1 MTKTI
6 SFSFNVFNGNET
18 IAQGSLNYKLSEKE
32 LREVAAVMDGNGGHR
47 VDLCALEKL
56 TAAIEEEIYV
66 NTLPEIIPEDVDL
79 EGVYVQL
86 QESMPEELV
95 SAADE
100 FVRLKEVTIVYYI
113 QKNGEELKRE
123 GQFGISPKDYA
134 AMKKTALSEDDRESD
149 FALMK
154 KLFPREYHNVAE
166 LVEENGYKECV
177 RDFGQGY
184 PVVLREFPF
193 HVFVNL

>member
-6 SFSFNVFNGNET
+6 SFSFNVFNGNEI
-18 IAQGSLNYKLSEKE
+18 IAQDSMKYKISEKE

-47 VDLCALEKL
+47 VDLCALERL
-56 TAAIEEEIYV
+56 TAAIEEDIYV
-66 NTLPEIIPEDVDL
+66 NRIPELVPDDVDY
-79 EGVYVQL
+79 ENVYVQL
-86 QESMPEELV
+86 PEEMPEELV

-123 GQFGISPKDYA
+123 GQFGISPKDYV
-134 AMKKTALSEDDRESD
+134 AMKKTALSEDERESD

-154 KLFPREYHNVAE
+154 KLYPREYHNVAE

-177 RDFGQGY
+177 RDFEQGY

-193 HVFVNL
+193 QVFLNL

>member
-6 SFSFNVFNGNET
+6 SFSFNVFNGNEI
-18 IAQGSLNYKLSEKE
+18 IAQDSLNYKLSEKE

-66 NTLPEIIPEDVDL
+66 NSLPEIIPEDVDL

>member
-6 SFSFNVFNGNET
+6 SFSFNVFNGNEI
-18 IAQGSLNYKLSEKE
+18 IAQDSLNYKLSEKE

-66 NTLPEIIPEDVDL
+66 NSLPEIIPEDVDL

-95 SAADE
+95 SAVDE
-100 FVRLKEVTIVYYI
+100 FVRLKEVTIAYYI

-123 GQFGISPKDYA
+123 GQFGISPKDYV
-134 AMKKTALSEDDRESD
+134 AMKKTALSEDERESD

-193 HVFVNL
+193 QVFLNL

>member
-6 SFSFNVFNGNET
+6 SFSFNVFNGNEI
-18 IAQGSLNYKLSEKE
+18 IAQETLKYKLSEKE

-56 TAAIEEEIYV
+56 TDVIEEEIYV
-66 NTLPEIIPEDVDL
+66 NRIPELVPEDVDY
-79 EGVYVQL
+79 GDVYVQL
-86 QESMPEELV
+86 QEEMPEELV
-95 SAADE
+95 TAADE

-113 QKNGEELKRE
+113 LKDGEELKRD

-134 AMKKTALSEDDRESD
+134 AMKRTALSEEYRESD
-149 FALMK
+149 FDLMK
-154 KLFPREYHNVAE
+154 KLFPKEYHNVAE

-177 RDFGQGY
+177 RDFGQGF

-193 HVFVNL
+193 QVFVNL

>member
-6 SFSFNVFNGNET
+6 SFSFNVFNGNEI
-18 IAQGSLNYKLSEKE
+18 IAQDSLNYKLSEKE

-66 NTLPEIIPEDVDL
+66 NSLPEIIPEDVDL

-123 GQFGISPKDYA
+123 GQFGISPKDYV
-134 AMKKTALSEDDRESD
+134 AMKKTALSEDERESD

-154 KLFPREYHNVAE
+154 KLYPREYHNVAE

-177 RDFGQGY
+177 RDFEQGY

-193 HVFVNL
+193 QVFLNL

>member
-6 SFSFNVFNGNET
+6 SFSFNVCNGNEI
-18 IAQGSLNYKLSEKE
+18 IAQDSMKYKISEKE

-47 VDLCALEKL
+47 VDLCALERL
-56 TAAIEEEIYV
+56 TAAIEEDIYV
-66 NTLPEIIPEDVDL
+66 NHIPELVPDDVDY
-79 EGVYVQL
+79 ENVYVQL
-86 QESMPEELV
+86 QEEMPEELV

-100 FVRLKEVTIVYYI
+100 FVRLKAVTIVYYI
-113 QKNGEELKRE
+113 LKDGKELKRE

-134 AMKKTALSEDDRESD
+134 AMKKTALSEENRDSD

-154 KLFPREYHNVAE
+154 KLFPKEYFNVAE

-193 HVFVNL
+193 QVFINL

>member
-1 MTKTI
+1 MKKNTRQHKRRIGFFGILLRGAVIAVPAAALIVWATYDHI
-6 SFSFNVFNGNET
+6 SRKIHTG
-18 IAQGSLNYKLSEKE
+18 A
-32 LREVAAVMDGNGGHR
+32 M
-47 VDLCALEKL
+47 
-56 TAAIEEEIYV
+56 AAIEEDIYV
-66 NTLPEIIPEDVDL
+66 NHIPELVPDDVDY
-79 EGVYVQL
+79 ENVYVQL
-86 QESMPEELV
+86 QEEMPEELI
-95 SAADE
+95 STADE

-113 QKNGEELKRE
+113 LKDGKELKRE

-134 AMKKTALSEDDRESD
+134 AMKKTALSEENRDSD

-154 KLFPREYHNVAE
+154 KLFPKEYFNVAE

-193 HVFVNL
+193 QVFINL

>member
-6 SFSFNVFNGNET
+6 SFSFNVFNGNEI
-18 IAQGSLNYKLSEKE
+18 IAQDTMKFKLSEKE

-47 VDLCALEKL
+47 VDLCDLEKL
-56 TAAIEEEIYV
+56 TAVIEEDIYV
-66 NTLPEIIPEDVDL
+66 NHIPELVPEDVDY
-79 EGVYVQL
+79 EDVYVQL
-86 QESMPEELV
+86 QEEMPEELV
-95 SAADE
+95 TAADE

-113 QKNGEELKRE
+113 QKDGEELKRD

-134 AMKKTALSEDDRESD
+134 AMKRTALSEEYRESD
-149 FALMK
+149 FDLMK
-154 KLFPREYHNVAE
+154 KLFPKEYHNIAE

-177 RDFGQGY
+177 RDFGQGF

-193 HVFVNL
+193 QVFVNL

>member
-6 SFSFNVFNGNET
+6 SFSFNVCNGNEI
-18 IAQGSLNYKLSEKE
+18 IAQDSMKYKISEKE

-47 VDLCALEKL
+47 LDLCALEGL
-56 TAAIEEEIYV
+56 NAAIEEEIYV
-66 NTLPEIIPEDVDL
+66 NRIPELVPDEVDY
-79 EGVYVQL
+79 ENVYVQL
-86 QESMPEELV
+86 QEEMPEELV

-100 FVRLKEVTIVYYI
+100 FVRMKEVTIVYYI
-113 QKNGEELKRE
+113 LKDGKELKRE
-123 GQFGISPKDYA
+123 GQFGISTKDYA
-134 AMKKTALSEDDRESD
+134 AMKKTALSEENRDSD

-154 KLFPREYHNVAE
+154 KLFPKEYFNVAE

-193 HVFVNL
+193 QVFINL

>member
-6 SFSFNVFNGNET
+6 SFSFNVFNGNEI
-18 IAQGSLNYKLSEKE
+18 IAQDSMKYKISEKE

-47 VDLCALEKL
+47 VDLCALERL
-56 TAAIEEEIYV
+56 TAAIEEDIYV
-66 NTLPEIIPEDVDL
+66 NHIPELVPDDVDY
-79 EGVYVQL
+79 ENVYVQL
-86 QESMPEELV
+86 QEEMPEELV

-113 QKNGEELKRE
+113 QKDDKELKRE
-123 GQFGISPKDYA
+123 GQFGVSPKDYA
-134 AMKKTALSEDDRESD
+134 AMKKTALSEGDRESD
-149 FALMK
+149 FTLMK

-166 LVEENGYKECV
+166 LVEEYGYKECV
-177 RDFGQGY
+177 RDFGQGF

-193 HVFVNL
+193 QVFINL

>member
-6 SFSFNVFNGNET
+6 SFSFNVFNGNEI
-18 IAQGSLNYKLSEKE
+18 IAQDTLKYKLSEKE

-56 TAAIEEEIYV
+56 TAVIEEEIYV
-66 NTLPEIIPEDVDL
+66 NRLPDYVPEDVDY
-79 EGVYVQL
+79 EDVYVQL
-86 QESMPEELV
+86 QEEMPEELV
-95 SAADE
+95 MAADE

-113 QKNGEELKRE
+113 LKDGEELKRD

-134 AMKKTALSEDDRESD
+134 AMKRTALSEEDRESD
-149 FALMK
+149 FSLMK
-154 KLFPREYHNVAE
+154 KLFPKEYHNVAE

-177 RDFGQGY
+177 RDFGQGF

-193 HVFVNL
+193 QVFMNL